1 MSMLKIGVIGTGWIA
16 TRHMDALIKEEGV
29 QIAAVCDINEQ
40 RVQEIAGKYGVVPF
54 TDYIQ
59 MFEECALDM
68 VLICTPPGIRLG
80 PISEAAKRGVACFI
94 EKPPAFDESE
104 ALEINKVIEESGIL
118 ASVGF
123 MYRYAGAVEK
133 AKELIGDTE
142 VPIIRSVYVCGLAIN
157 PDWPRWFFNKSL
169 SGGPLLDQAIHVIDA
184 SRYLIDQTSG
194 DISELQA
201 FGSNLSI
208 PKTDEFTIED
218 SHVLNI
224 RYKNGTI
231 QNHTQSWAIDPN
243 YANIELISNDFHLKI
258 DLNPEPYA
266 FYRSKLTGVY
276 KNTPIDQ
283 DFKDEDFYV
292 TEMKT
297 FLEAVRTNN
306 KDLIRSP
313 YHDALK
319 TLRVVLHANKSVE
332 ENRGVYV

>member
-1 MSMLKIGVIGTGWIA
+1 MLRIGVIGTGWIA
-16 TRHMDALIKEEGV
+16 TRHMDALTREAGV
-29 QIAAVCDINEQ
+29 QIAALCDINEQ
-40 RVQEIAGKYGVVPF
+40 RVEELASKYGAEAY
-54 TDYIQ
+54 TDYIE
-59 MFEECALDM
+59 MFEESALDM

-80 PISEAAKRGVACFI
+80 PISEAAKRGIACFI
-94 EKPPAFDESE
+94 EKPPAFDEKE
-104 ALEINKVIEESGIL
+104 AIEINKVIEESGIL

-133 AKELIGDTE
+133 AKELIAGAA

-208 PKTDEFTIED
+208 EKTDEFTIED

-276 KNTPIDQ
+276 KNNPIDI
-283 DFKDEDFYV
+283 DFTDEDFYI
-292 TEMKT
+292 TEMRT
-297 FLEAVRTNN
+297 FIEAVKTDN

-313 YHDALK
+313 YHDAIK
-319 TLRVVLHANKSVE
+319 TLRTMLLANKSVE
-332 ENRGVYV
+332 ENKGVYV